1 MIGRAAGGTKRTVA
15 AAANFTKTASLCKK
29 TVKLARALALAAS
42 LLAAP
47 AAAHPSRGIAVDER
61 GTVYFSDLIRV
72 WRIDGA
78 RLRLVRRNPGTHTHA
93 LAIDPAGRLVW
104 EESAYD
110 PARNSYAE
118 SIWQLAGNRVSRR
131 LGPLSPPPRGLG
143 ITFDRAGCSFH
154 ADQAARGG
162 PALVHRWCRG
172 RPSVRLVGTAADDR
186 RFRPA
191 LVNDIGGTAL
201 AADGRFVFRHGGMVR
216 AVGRRGRV
224 QLLARNVANENF
236 GIALDPAGA
245 LLVAEHG
252 KRRVL
257 RVVGGRATI
266 AARSPAG
273 WGPTGVAAG
282 RGFIVLLEASD
293 HRRGE
298 PARMRVRRIAGGRSQ
313 VLAEVAV
320 PQP

>member
-1 MIGRAAGGTKRTVA
+1 MSGRAAGGAKRTGSR
-15 AAANFTKTASLCKK
+15 AANFTKTASSCKK
-29 TVKLARALALAAS
+29 TVKLAPVLAVAAS
-42 LLAAP
+42 LVAAP
-47 AAAHPSRGIAVDER
+47 AAAHPSRGIAVDDR

-78 RLRLVRRNPGTHTHA
+78 WLRLVHRNPGTHTHA
-93 LAIDPAGRLVW
+93 LAIDPGGRLVW

-118 SIWQLAGNRVSRR
+118 SIWQLAGGRVSRR

-143 ITFDRAGCSFH
+143 ITFDSAGCSFH
-154 ADQAARGG
+154 ADQVSRGG

-172 RPSVRLVGTAADDR
+172 RQSVRLVGGAADDR

-191 LVNDIGGTAL
+191 LVNDLGGTAL
-201 AADGRFVFRHGGMVR
+201 AADGRFVFRHGGTVR
-216 AVGRRGRV
+216 AVDRRGRV
-224 QLLARNVANENF
+224 QVLARNVANENF
-236 GIALDPAGA
+236 GIALDPSGA

-252 KRRVL
+252 NRRVL
-257 RVVGGRATI
+257 RIAAARATV

-293 HRRGE
+293 YRRGE
-298 PARMRVRRIAGGRSQ
+298 PTRMRVRRIAGGQSR
-313 VLAEVAV
+313 VLAQVTV
-320 PQP
+320 P